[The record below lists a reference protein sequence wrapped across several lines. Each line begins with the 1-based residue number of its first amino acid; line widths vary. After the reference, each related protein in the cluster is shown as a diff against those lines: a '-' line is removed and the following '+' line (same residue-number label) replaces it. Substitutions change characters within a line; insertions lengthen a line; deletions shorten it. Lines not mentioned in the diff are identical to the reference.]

1 MNCDPTLTAA
11 EFKVLHNSL
20 CELDRIDD
28 PRVAAVVERIRDQA
42 LKGAYEQDNAA
53 FSSRYDRFN
62 LAQSTHGFRTIW
74 SIYEV
79 EDLEQQHPYG
89 NINEICY
96 RDHWGDEAIYE
107 TVKTQG
113 QGQGTWMELW
123 AAADRCVQRSGDNH
137 HVFIEGFYTVAD
149 QPHQLR
155 LTTGS

>member
-53 FSSRYDRFN
+53 FEESYDHYKAVQQQMDLSS
-62 LAQSTHGFRTIW
+62 IW
-74 SIYEV
+74 SVYEV
-79 EDLEQQHPYG
+79 RDLYQPHPYAAAR
-89 NINEICY
+89 EICY
-96 RDHWGDEAIYE
+96 RDHWGTDAVYE
-107 TVKTQG
+107 TIPG
-113 QGQGTWMELW
+113 PTWADLYT
-123 AAADRCVQRSGDNH
+123 AADRCVQRSGDNH